1 MSSAANQSVRRFGT
15 ADKGLL
21 PEGRLTGPMPWV
33 IAIMMFLTVL
43 AAAAGL
49 ALSSAASRLHA
60 GVGNRVIVQI
70 VEANPDFREAQARIA
85 ISELEK
91 LAGVRSV
98 RRVPAEEIERLM
110 EPWLGEESLGGDLPV
125 PAMIDVDLTP
135 EAYSR
140 LDVIRAAIAEVAPSS
155 RVDDSG
161 QWLQPLAKLI
171 AALRWLAAGLVLLM
185 VGATAATVVL
195 AARAA
200 LDLHRATIEVLHFM
214 GATDVQVARLFQR
227 RIALDALFGGLVGF
241 ILAAL
246 VLIGIGERVSALGS
260 ELLGSASVPP
270 PAWGI
275 LVGLPLFGV
284 LLAMLVARL
293 TILRALGK
301 ML

>member
-1 MSSAANQSVRRFGT
+1 
-15 ADKGLL
+15 
-21 PEGRLTGPMPWV
+21 
-33 IAIMMFLTVL
+33 
-43 AAAAGL
+43 
-49 ALSSAASRLHA
+49 
-60 GVGNRVIVQI
+60 
-70 VEANPDFREAQARIA
+70 
-85 ISELEK
+85 
-91 LAGVRSV
+91 
-98 RRVPAEEIERLM
+98 
-110 EPWLGEESLGGDLPV
+110 
-125 PAMIDVDLTP
+125 
-135 EAYSR
+135 
-140 LDVIRAAIAEVAPSS
+140 
-155 RVDDSG
+155 
-161 QWLQPLAKLI
+161 
-171 AALRWLAAGLVLLM
+171 M

-200 LDLHRATIEVLHFM
+200 LDMHRGTIEVLHLM

-260 ELLGSASVPP
+260 ELLGSAGVPA

-293 TILRALGK
+293 TILRALGR